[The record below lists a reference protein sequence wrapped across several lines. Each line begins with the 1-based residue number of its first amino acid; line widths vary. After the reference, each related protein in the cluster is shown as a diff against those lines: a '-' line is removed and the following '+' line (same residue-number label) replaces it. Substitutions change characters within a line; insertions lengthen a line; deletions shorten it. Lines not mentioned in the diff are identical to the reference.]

1 MRINRLTQENELD
14 INNQEQNKGKLTHFN
29 EAGEAHMV
37 DVHAK
42 DDTYRVAKACGTI
55 KVNGAVYRAV
65 STGTA
70 KKGDVLAVARIAGI
84 MGAKNNS
91 MLIPLCHAIAMT
103 KCDVEFE
110 LDEKTAVSRQSARQP
125 VWEKPV

>member
-1 MRINRLTQENELD
+1 MTQENELD

-70 KKGDVLAVARIAGI
+70 KKGECWQWRGLRESWAQRTIPCSFRSV
-84 MGAKNNS
+84 
-91 MLIPLCHAIAMT
+91 MLLP
-103 KCDVEFE
+103 
-110 LDEKTAVSRQSARQP
+110 
-125 VWEKPV
+125 

>member
-1 MRINRLTQENELD
+1 MTQENKLD

-70 KKGDVLAVARIAGI
+70 KKGDVLAVMRNGH
-84 MGAKNNS
+84 MNCSGLS
-91 MLIPLCHAIAMT
+91 RESSYFFFL
-103 KCDVEFE
+103 
-110 LDEKTAVSRQSARQP
+110 LDRKSV
-125 VWEKPV
+125 V

>member
-1 MRINRLTQENELD
+1 MTQENELD

-65 STGTA
+65 STGAA
-70 KKGDVLAVARIAGI
+70 KRAMCWQWRELRESWAQRTIPCSFRSV
-84 MGAKNNS
+84 
-91 MLIPLCHAIAMT
+91 MLLP
-103 KCDVEFE
+103 
-110 LDEKTAVSRQSARQP
+110 
-125 VWEKPV
+125 

>member
-1 MRINRLTQENELD
+1 MTQENELD
-14 INNQEQNKGKLTHFN
+14 INNQKQNKGKLTHFN

-84 MGAKNNS
+84 MGAKNS
-91 MLIPLCHAIAMT
+91 LCGKNRCRDGGHDRGQCGASYHI
-103 KCDVEFE
+103 
-110 LDEKTAVSRQSARQP
+110 
-125 VWEKPV
+125 

>member
-70 KKGDVLAVARIAGI
+70 KKL
-84 MGAKNNS
+84 S
-91 MLIPLCHAIAMT
+91 LIHISEPT
-103 KCDVEFE
+103 
-110 LDEKTAVSRQSARQP
+110 RP
-125 VWEKPV
+125 

>member
-1 MRINRLTQENELD
+1 MTQENKLD

-70 KKGDVLAVARIAGI
+70 KKGDVLAVENCGNHGRKEQFHAHSAL
-84 MGAKNNS
+84 S
-91 MLIPLCHAIAMT
+91 CYCHD
-103 KCDVEFE
+103 KVRC
-110 LDEKTAVSRQSARQP
+110 
-125 VWEKPV
+125 

>member
-1 MRINRLTQENELD
+1 
-14 INNQEQNKGKLTHFN
+14 
-29 EAGEAHMV
+29 MV

-70 KKGDVLAVARIAGI
+70 KKGRCAGS
-84 MGAKNNS
+84 GEDCGNHGRKEQFHAHS
-91 MLIPLCHAIAMT
+91 ALSCYCH
-103 KCDVEFE
+103 
-110 LDEKTAVSRQSARQP
+110 DEV
-125 VWEKPV
+125 